1 LLLLL
6 GRLLVMMMRRIDGV
20 CAKEFVF
27 EKEKETEKGGGG
39 TQDWGYATAIAAA
52 AAASLDKSKRDYYEY
67 KCGGGI
73 SLDVRN
79 ARREIALMTI
89 SKTV

>member
-1 LLLLL
+1 
-6 GRLLVMMMRRIDGV
+6 MRKR
-20 CAKEFVF
+20 KRQRR
-27 EKEKETEKGGGG
+27 GGGG

-89 SKTV
+89 SKTVYNVRSHYEYNYFCKIVEI